1 MGSHSEKA
9 GAPSASAKIE
19 SLFGHVEE
27 VTKDKGYRI
36 LKAKKVF
43 KKMQ

>member
-19 SLFGHVEE
+19 SLFGYVEE

-36 LKAKKVF
+36 LKAEKKF
-43 KKMQ
+43 